1 MATENKTLDAN
12 ISVSGY
18 KPVAIIAATFVGAY
32 AVKKLVDKWTRTA
45 TSVSINAE
53 AKSDGK

>member
-32 AVKKLVDKWTRTA
+32 AAKKIVDKLFGA
-45 TSVSINAE
+45 SVVVNANNR
-53 AKSDGK
+53 KVDGK

>member
-1 MATENKTLDAN
+1 MATENKTIDAN

-32 AVKKLVDKWTRTA
+32 AAKKIVDKLFGA
-45 TSVSINAE
+45 SIVVNADNR
-53 AKSDGK
+53 KVDGK